1 MLNYSL
7 DQHSSPLESRL
18 TPHYLHQ
25 GDRVWIEAAIDIYMQ
40 FVGRT
45 ASEVRRALAQA
56 DFFVRDVQKFRFVDF
71 ILQDIFIKQDPGVKK
86 LAQLIRAELFLI
98 GAKPIDLRGF
108 YIETVSKKLGLSI
121 ASIEQLMFADIKAAR
136 PLRQPLNPLD
146 PEEIRLKANLRLVQ
160 ALLLNSD
167 KIVISMRGM
176 CRPLIQSAKWLG
188 LIASISRN
196 PSEESFKMEMSGP
209 LSILTSTK
217 IYGHAL
223 GRLVPFLVLA
233 EQFTFEAAVRQNH
246 AKKTLVIRQGDP
258 IFPKE
263 GLKKFDSQL
272 ERKFYD
278 AFLKA
283 TDDWN
288 LTREPEPLVSGQGLV
303 FPDFSIWHKV
313 RPDIKYY
320 LEIVGFW
327 TKEYLS
333 EKMSKYALVSDAKL
347 ILCVNEKFAV
357 DINELPS
364 FANIVWFKRSIK
376 PSAVL
381 EVLASDG

>member
-1 MLNYSL
+1 M
-7 DQHSSPLESRL
+7 
-18 TPHYLHQ
+18 
-25 GDRVWIEAAIDIYMQ
+25 
-40 FVGRT
+40 
-45 ASEVRRALAQA
+45 
-56 DFFVRDVQKFRFVDF
+56 
-71 ILQDIFIKQDPGVKK
+71 
-86 LAQLIRAELFLI
+86 
-98 GAKPIDLRGF
+98 
-108 YIETVSKKLGLSI
+108 
-121 ASIEQLMFADIKAAR
+121 
-136 PLRQPLNPLD
+136 
-146 PEEIRLKANLRLVQ
+146 EI
-160 ALLLNSD
+160 
-167 KIVISMRGM
+167 
-176 CRPLIQSAKWLG
+176 
-188 LIASISRN
+188 
-196 PSEESFKMEMSGP
+196 SGP